1 MQRLALL
8 NLYPLHD
15 GLVHQHDREL
25 HQAAVAKGWRVNPIK
40 QTQHAS
46 SALEFARLAAGNRGA
61 NAGFTTQLELF
72 LKSSPVYRSWCATM
86 PPLYEVP
93 GIDRY
98 RDERIS
104 DSLLGEMSELP
115 SLSSGQFL
123 FHGGVWPGP
132 LSIGATVTVERLLS
146 TSLSAN
152 PAVVHAD
159 KDRAQ
164 GGAHIWIIE
173 VGPDFDRP
181 VYAYNMSQRRY
192 KQEFEVLIA
201 PGFTAKCV
209 GIEVSDLYTFI
220 SVLLG

>member
-8 NLYPLHD
+8 NPYPLHD
-15 GLVHQHDREL
+15 GLVHQRELDL
-25 HQAAVAKGWRVNPIK
+25 HQAAVAYGLTVSPIK

-46 SALEFARLAAGNRGA
+46 SAGEFARLAAGNRGA

-72 LKSSPVYRSWCATM
+72 LKSSSVYHSWCEVM
-86 PPLYEVP
+86 PPLYQVP
-93 GIDRY
+93 GIDYY
-98 RDERIS
+98 RDGRIT
-104 DSLLGEMSELP
+104 DSLLDEMSGLP
-115 SLSSGQFL
+115 SLAPGQFL

-132 LSIGATVTVERLLS
+132 LSIGETVRVDRPFS

-159 KDRAQ
+159 KDRAL

-173 VGPDFDRP
+173 VGPDFDTP

-192 KQEFEVLIA
+192 KHEFEVLIA
-201 PGFTAKCV
+201 PGFTARCIE
-209 GIEVSDLYTFI
+209 IEVSNLYTFI
-220 SVLLG
+220 SVLLS